1 MSTSSPIRAIVTGH
15 TRGLGAALAEQL
27 LARGVVVLG
36 LSRSRHATL
45 KERFPALLE
54 EIELEL
60 ADPTRVAQWVAS
72 DALRSFVSG
81 AQTVLLINN
90 AGMVQPIG
98 PIEGQDATDI
108 ATAVSLN
115 VATPLMLAS
124 ALAAASTQPI
134 GASCISP
141 AARRAMRIPVGAST
155 ARPRP
160 HSIITRA
167 PLHSTPI
174 VRCGFAAWRQA
185 SSIRICRRRFAA
197 AAPNSS
203 RCAKNSKISSATA
216 SSRHLNNARP
226 SCSITPSATHS
237 DKRRW
242 PTFARSRSKAETRAP
257 RSRKTSPF
265 G

>member
-27 LARGVVVLG
+27 LARGVTVLG

-60 ADPTRVAQWVAS
+60 ANPTRVAQWVAT

-81 AQTVLLINN
+81 AQSVLLINN

-98 PIEGQDATDI
+98 PIEGQDAADI

-124 ALAAASTQPI
+124 ALAAASVDATDRRI
-134 GASCISP
+134 VHISSG
-141 AARRAMRIPVGAST
+141 AARNAYPGWSIYCATKAALDHHARAVALDANRALRICSL
-155 ARPRP
+155 
-160 HSIITRA
+160 A
-167 PLHSTPI
+167 PGVIDTNMQAEIRGSGTEQFPLREKFEDLKRNGQLSTPEQCATQLLDYAFSDAFGQTP
-174 VRCGFAAWRQA
+174 VAD
-185 SSIRICRRRFAA
+185 IREV
-197 AAPNSS
+197 
-203 RCAKNSKISSATA
+203 AKQ
-216 SSRHLNNARP
+216 
-226 SCSITPSATHS
+226 
-237 DKRRW
+237 
-242 PTFARSRSKAETRAP
+242 
-257 RSRKTSPF
+257 

>member
-15 TRGLGAALAEQL
+15 TRGLGASLAEQL
-27 LARGVVVLG
+27 LARGVAVLG

-60 ADPTRVAQWVAS
+60 ADPSRVAQWVAT

-81 AQTVLLINN
+81 ARSVLLINN

-124 ALAAASTQPI
+124 ALAAASADATDRRI
-134 GASCISP
+134 MHISSG
-141 AARRAMRIPVGAST
+141 AARNAYPGWSIYCATKAALDHHARAVALDANRALRICSLAPGVIDTNMQAEIRGSGTEQFPMREKFEDLKRNGQ
-155 ARPRP
+155 
-160 HSIITRA
+160 
-167 PLHSTPI
+167 LSTPEQCATQLLDYAFSDAFGQTP
-174 VRCGFAAWRQA
+174 VAD
-185 SSIRICRRRFAA
+185 IREV
-197 AAPNSS
+197 
-203 RCAKNSKISSATA
+203 AKQV
-216 SSRHLNNARP
+216 
-226 SCSITPSATHS
+226 
-237 DKRRW
+237 
-242 PTFARSRSKAETRAP
+242 
-257 RSRKTSPF
+257 
-265 G
+265 